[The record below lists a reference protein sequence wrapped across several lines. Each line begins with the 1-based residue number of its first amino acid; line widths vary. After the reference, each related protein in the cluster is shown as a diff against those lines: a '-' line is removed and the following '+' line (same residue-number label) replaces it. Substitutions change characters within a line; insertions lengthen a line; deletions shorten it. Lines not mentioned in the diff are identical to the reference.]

1 MVGMC
6 KITIIGNLGRDPEKR
21 YTQDGKPMTRF
32 SVAATTRTRD
42 KDGEWS
48 DHTEWFN
55 ITVFGTQAETLSERL
70 TKGSKVYVDG
80 RFESRQYESNGKQGH
95 SLDVFA
101 STVMMLDSR
110 KAEAPADD
118 GAAPA
123 PATPRNRGA
132 KEDAGDLD
140 DLPF

>member
-1 MVGMC
+1 MAGMC
-6 KITIIGNLGRDPEKR
+6 KVTIIGNLGRDPEKR
-21 YTQDGKPMTRF
+21 YSQDGKPVTRF

-42 KDGEWS
+42 KEGEWG

-55 ITVFGTQAETLSERL
+55 VTVFGTQAETLSERL

-110 KAEAPADD
+110 KTETTDEEATTTTV
-118 GAAPA
+118 APR
-123 PATPRNRGA
+123 TRGP

-140 DLPF
+140 DMPF